1 MIIERVAAALGL
13 ELPKTQRP
21 GTRTIAFAVI
31 GGLLFG
37 GIPFV
42 LVFVATAVIWPS
54 AQGPLLAFVIGPLG
68 FTIGTVAGMLEA
80 QR

>member
-1 MIIERVAAALGL
+1 MIIEHLATALGL
-13 ELPKTQRP
+13 DLPKEQKP
-21 GTRTIAFAVI
+21 VTRAIAFAII
-31 GGLLFG
+31 GGVLLG

-54 AQGPLLAFVIGPLG
+54 AQGPILAFVIGPLG
-68 FTIGTVAGMLEA
+68 LAVGTVAGALSA